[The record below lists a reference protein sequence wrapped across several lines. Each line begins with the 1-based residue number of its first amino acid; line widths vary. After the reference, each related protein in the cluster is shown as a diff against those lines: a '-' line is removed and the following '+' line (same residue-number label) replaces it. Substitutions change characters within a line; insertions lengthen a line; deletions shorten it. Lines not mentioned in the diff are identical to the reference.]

1 MASPNSIILV
11 YLDDILVFSKTF
23 EEHCD
28 QLSTIFDRLERYTL
42 KLKPTKCHLFQR
54 KVKFLGHVVS
64 GAGIECDPEKVAAI
78 ATWPTPTNI
87 SEVRT
92 FCGLASYYRTFVQD
106 FAKLAKPLHN
116 LTRKN
121 ATFVWSQECETAFQA
136 LKERLMTA
144 PILVPPRDE
153 GKYVLDTDTSDTA
166 LGAVLQQEQDGQLRV
181 IGYASR
187 ALTNAERRY
196 CITREELLGVV
207 YGLKKYRQHLLGRQI
222 VFRTD
227 HAALTF
233 LKNTPEPIGQQGR
246 WLDLMAEYVIEI
258 QHRPGRVHSNSDALS
273 RRPCERNGGK
283 ECQQCLR
290 TIMGSKA
297 AQARKAEAAATGQ
310 VQPVDTS
317 RPLAPTNSFW
327 DESYNLPQWFTSN
340 APDVDTPTSM
350 SLLDSPSS
358 SIAIGQVDE
367 SANPAV
373 PASPTLDSSDSD
385 TVMQV
390 QAIAATPDPPPIT
403 LDDIRTAQ
411 AADDNLLPVI
421 QALLDQ
427 KQPASAD
434 LRQYPEEAR
443 VLFAQWDSLV
453 LQDGT
458 LTGSFTILTGP

>member
-1 MASPNSIILV
+1 MRFCVDYRKVNELVKKDKFPLPKIDTCLDTLNGCQYYSSCDLRWGYWQTEIDESDRDKTAFVTRKGQWRFKVLSFGLCNAPSQFARIMELVMSGLTYDICLV

-28 QLSTIFDRLERYTL
+28 RLATIFNRLERYTL

-64 GAGIECDPEKVAAI
+64 GAGIECDPDKVAAI

-92 FCGLASYYRTFVQD
+92 FCGLASYYRTFVKD
-106 FAKLAKPLHN
+106 FAKLAKPLHE

-121 ATFVWSQECETAFQA
+121 ATFVWNQGCEAAFQA
-136 LKERLMTA
+136 LKERLMSA

-153 GKYVLDTDTSDTA
+153 GKYVLDTDASDMA

-196 CITREELLGVV
+196 CITRKELLGVV
-207 YGLKKYRQHLLGRQI
+207 YGLKKYRQHLLGRNI
-222 VFRTD
+222 VVRTD
-227 HAALTF
+227 HTALTF

-273 RRPCERNGGK
+273 RRPCERSGGK

-297 AQARKAEAAATGQ
+297 TQARNAEAAATGQ
-310 VQPVDTS
+310 VQQTRS
-317 RPLAPTNSFW
+317 RCQPEALWPL
-327 DESYNLPQWFTSN
+327 
-340 APDVDTPTSM
+340 
-350 SLLDSPSS
+350 
-358 SIAIGQVDE
+358 
-367 SANPAV
+367 
-373 PASPTLDSSDSD
+373 
-385 TVMQV
+385 
-390 QAIAATPDPPPIT
+390 
-403 LDDIRTAQ
+403 
-411 AADDNLLPVI
+411 
-421 QALLDQ
+421 
-427 KQPASAD
+427 
-434 LRQYPEEAR
+434 
-443 VLFAQWDSLV
+443 
-453 LQDGT
+453 
-458 LTGSFTILTGP
+458 